1 MVEKKRKTHTVART
15 RKRRGEERRGEERR
29 GEEREENEQQGQYQI
44 RWDKDEIDWRKRKE
58 KNREMEDKKNKESL
72 SGKREK
78 KGEKKGDQRFAY
90 QVIED
95 HCPII
100 KGDIIATELSTT

>member
-1 MVEKKRKTHTVART
+1 
-15 RKRRGEERRGEERR
+15 
-29 GEEREENEQQGQYQI
+29 
-44 RWDKDEIDWRKRKE
+44 
-58 KNREMEDKKNKESL
+58 MEDKKNKESL